1 MYVIK
6 TFSMYS
12 LSEIMNVI
20 IPQVPGDGYKV
31 QVSVVEEVVKVDITD
46 RVLEEGLG
54 NKEVSLMSMQ
64 NSSVFEGHFFF

>member
-1 MYVIK
+1 
-6 TFSMYS
+6 MYS

-20 IPQVPGDGYKV
+20 IPQVPGDRYKV

-46 RVLEEGLG
+46 WVLEGLG

-64 NSSVFEGHFFF
+64 NSSVF